1 MLGCADNTD
10 WSQFCVGLCRH
21 HRLVTVLWWVVQTSQ
36 TGHSYMLCY
45 ADIAMCGRTGLIF
58 VLCCADIVTCVAG
71 PALTTA
77 VVSSPTV
84 TLPGPSFPTEAGP
97 FALPAHP
104 RIEVKVEP
112 LRYVVS
118 NMAPFGG
125 EGGGDLCHLL
135 NSWKAVAFSVCD

>member
-1 MLGCADNTD
+1 
-10 WSQFCVGLCRH
+10 
-21 HRLVTVLWWVVQTSQ
+21 
-36 TGHSYMLCY
+36 
-45 ADIAMCGRTGLIF
+45 MCGRTGLIF

-118 NMAPFGG
+118 NMAPFGK
-125 EGGGDLCHLL
+125 GGGDLCHLL
-135 NSWKAVAFSVCD
+135 NSWKAVSFSV